1 MSALCQKRTHA
12 AQQRGLLF
20 DYFVDTAKQGN
31 RHCDAECLRCLE
43 VDNEL
48 DFRCLLDWQVGC
60 PLWVKSGPCPSSF
73 AHTDY
78 RCSLSLDRPAECAE
92 IPLVSRCRDAI
103 GRLSTRA

>member
-1 MSALCQKRTHA
+1 LTALTALRQPTSSVVIADFRNKICQKRTHA

-48 DFRCLLDWQVGC
+48 DFRCLLDWQVGRFLT
-60 PLWVKSGPCPSSF
+60 PENTARINAGEP
-73 AHTDY
+73 
-78 RCSLSLDRPAECAE
+78 
-92 IPLVSRCRDAI
+92 I
-103 GRLSTRA
+103 